1 MKGLC
6 SLLFLLT
13 KGFLK
18 KFIQSRKTRVVLNT
32 NHLFPAHNPKIEV
45 IEVIGGL
52 IGNRAL
58 EVQTHLYRCL
68 DDGRWYQ
75 IIDLEQVNK
84 IDGVGIMILENIV
97 SRGLQIRLI
106 NVKPEIEWVIRMAK
120 KESFFQIINEKDRTK
135 AALVFEKD
143 LLEKKVIAGDGVLK
157 KRQHIRVNTSFP
169 SEFKFHRDYGTILG
183 RANILNL
190 GEGGVLAGHIV
201 AMNTDTEEI
210 IHCEGMVG
218 QEVYNLK
225 FKLNGDVT
233 SISTQGKCVREFM
246 LGESLCAGIRFN
258 DISHHQKKIVRS
270 FVDAH
275 T

>member
-1 MKGLC
+1 M
-6 SLLFLLT
+6 
-13 KGFLK
+13 
-18 KFIQSRKTRVVLNT
+18 LNT
-32 NHLFPAHNPKIEV
+32 NHIFPASNPKIEV

-68 DDGRWYQ
+68 DEGRCYQ

-84 IDGVGIMILENIV
+84 IDGLGIMILENIV

-106 NVKPEIEWVIRMAK
+106 NVKPEIDWVIRMAK
-120 KESFFQIINEKDRTK
+120 KESFFQIIDEKDWTM
-135 AALVFEKD
+135 AASLFEKD
-143 LLEKKVIAGDGVLK
+143 LLEKKVICGDGVLK
-157 KRQHIRVNTSFP
+157 KRQHIRVNTAFP
-169 SEFKFHRDYGTILG
+169 SEFKFHRDHGATLG

-190 GEGGVLAGHIV
+190 GEGGVLAGHII
-201 AMNTDTEEI
+201 AMNADTEEI
-210 IHCEGMVG
+210 IRCEGMVK
-218 QEVYNLK
+218 QEVYDLK

-233 SISTQGKCVREFM
+233 SITVQGKCVREFM
-246 LGESLCAGIRFN
+246 HGESLYAGIRFN
-258 DISHHQKKIVRS
+258 DISHYQKKIVRS